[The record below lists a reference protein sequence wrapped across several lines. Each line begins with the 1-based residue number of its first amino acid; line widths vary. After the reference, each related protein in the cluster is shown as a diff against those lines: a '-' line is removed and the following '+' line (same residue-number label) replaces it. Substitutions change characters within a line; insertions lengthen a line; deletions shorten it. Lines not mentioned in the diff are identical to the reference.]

1 MRTALFSLLL
11 LLSVASKISLAQKRY
26 NPRYSYLDGYS
37 LTATAGIPYIVGELH
52 GVQDFP
58 TIYHLSLEKGFS
70 PKLSGRLTVMSGI
83 AQSQN
88 SANIMPLLEIIIG
101 ECQ

>member
-1 MRTALFSLLL
+1 MRTALVSLLL

-37 LTATAGIPYIVGELH
+37 LTATGIPYIVGELH